1 MNDNAINEFAR
12 NFLAIIA
19 GVFTAIAAA
28 VILLPLVKLVP
39 SHTYETYFS
48 TPLSETWK
56 KDLPLLITMTAW
68 LFISSLAGG
77 FVCTLLS
84 IDKELIYAL
93 IGSLVCLTVL
103 FVVSEGNVFEM
114 KTWQSWILLAAVP
127 LGNIVGSGLGAAI
140 KIKKRK
146 KA

>member
-1 MNDNAINEFAR
+1 MKDESINEFAR

-19 GVFTAIAAA
+19 GAFTAIAVAF
-28 VILLPLVKLVP
+28 ILFPLVKLVP
-39 SHTYETYFS
+39 AHSFEDYFS
-48 TPLSETWK
+48 THYSEIWK
-56 KDLPLLITMTAW
+56 KDLPLLIAMAAW

-77 FVCTLLS
+77 FVCTILS

-114 KTWQSWILLAAVP
+114 RTWQSWILLAAVP
-127 LGNIVGSGLGAAI
+127 IGNIAGSSLGSAY
-140 KIKKRK
+140 KRRRK

>member
-1 MNDNAINEFAR
+1 MKDKSINEFAR

-19 GVFTAIAAA
+19 GVFTAIAVAF
-28 VILLPLVKLVP
+28 ILLPVVKLVP
-39 SHTYETYFS
+39 SHSIEDYFS
-48 TPLSETWK
+48 TPYSEIWK
-56 KDLPLLITMTAW
+56 KDLPLLAAMTGW
-68 LFISSLAGG
+68 LFICSFAGG
-77 FVCTLLS
+77 FVCTILS

-114 KTWQSWILLAAVP
+114 RTWQSWILLAAVP
-127 LGNIVGSGLGAAI
+127 LGNIAGGGLGTAY
-140 KIKKRK
+140 KRRRR

>member
-1 MNDNAINEFAR
+1 MKEEAMNEFAR

-19 GVFTAIAAA
+19 GVFTAIAVAF
-28 VILLPLVKLVP
+28 ILLPLVKLVP
-39 SHTYETYFS
+39 SHSFQDYFS
-48 TPLSETWK
+48 TPSGDIWK
-56 KDLPLLITMTAW
+56 KDLPLLITMAAW
-68 LFISSLAGG
+68 LFISSFAGG

-84 IDKELIYAL
+84 IDKELVYAL

-114 KTWQSWILLAAVP
+114 RTWQSWILLATVP
-127 LGNIVGSGLGAAI
+127 LGNIAGASLGTAI
-140 KIKKRK
+140 KRRK